1 MKIILNKLIGI
12 SALLLVIAIP
22 LNAQHNISLK
32 VKSFRPLSPTDTIYA
47 AGNFNNW
54 DPAKTPL
61 LFSAADSSW
70 QLHLKNV
77 KDDVYQ
83 FKFTTGSWDKVEVTV
98 KGMDIENHVIQLSSD
113 TILNYQIA
121 AWKDDFAAVSKK
133 HTASAQVSII
143 DTAFYLPQLNRKRRI
158 WIYLPLNYATSKKHY
173 PVLYMQDGQN
183 LFDAFTSGYGE
194 WGIDELLDSMQQQSN
209 NACIVV
215 GIDNGPKRLN
225 EYNPYDNEKFGKGE
239 GKEYVDFLV
248 KTLKPFIDR
257 KYRTKASKENTLI
270 GGSSMG
276 GLISYYAALTQPE
289 VFGKAGIFSPS
300 FWIAPQILA
309 LTDSLSKKLNGKL
322 FFYIGEMEGKQ
333 YEQDM
338 INVIDKLGSNSST
351 IIYSVVDPYGNHNE
365 QAWKKW
371 FPEFYKWMMADWKNY
386 IIRQDD

>member
-32 VKSFRPLSPTDTIYA
+32 VKSFSRLSPTDTIYA

-113 TILNYQIA
+113 TILNYHIA

-322 FFYIGEMEGKQ
+322 FFYIGEMEGQQ

-338 INVIDKLGSNSST
+338 INVMDKLGSNSST
-351 IIYSVVDPYGNHNE
+351 IIYSAVDPYGNHNE

>member
-1 MKIILNKLIGI
+1 MKTILNKVTGL
-12 SALLLVIAIP
+12 SVLLLVTVISVY
-22 LNAQHNISLK
+22 AQHNISLK
-32 VKSFRPLSPTDTIYA
+32 IKLSKPLSLTDTIYA

-54 DPAKTPL
+54 DPAKTAL
-61 LFSAADSSW
+61 LFSASDSTW
-70 QLHLKNV
+70 QLNLKNV
-77 KDDVYQ
+77 KGEVYQ
-83 FKFTTGSWDKVEVTV
+83 FKFTRGSWDKVEVTV

-113 TILNYQIA
+113 TILNYHIA
-121 AWKDDFAAVSKK
+121 AWKDDFAVATKK

-158 WIYLPLNYATSKKHY
+158 WIYLPDDYEKSKKHY

-194 WGIDELLDSMQQQSN
+194 WGIDELLDSMQKQSN
-209 NACIVV
+209 NSCIVV

-257 KYRTKASKENTLI
+257 NYRTKTGKENTLI
-270 GGSSMG
+270 AGSSMG

-309 LTDSLSKKLNGKL
+309 LTDSLSNKLNGKL
-322 FFYIGEMEGKQ
+322 FFYIGRLEGQQ

-338 INVIDKLGSNSST
+338 INVMDKLGSNSST
-351 IIYSVVDPYGNHNE
+351 IIYSAVDPYGNHNE